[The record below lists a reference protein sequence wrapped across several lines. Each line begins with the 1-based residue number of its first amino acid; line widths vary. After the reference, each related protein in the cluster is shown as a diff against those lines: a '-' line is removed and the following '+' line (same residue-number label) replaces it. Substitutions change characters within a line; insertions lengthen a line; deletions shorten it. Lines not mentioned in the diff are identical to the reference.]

1 MVWVQTAC
9 MSSVGVSRLMN
20 YQPVHILGGQSAI
33 SEHPE
38 TVFITVLGSC
48 VSACIYDAESG
59 IGGMNHFILPTG
71 GYQDKPERQQRYGD
85 VAMRSLVDAVS
96 GRGSRRRALKAKLY
110 GGRTRCPN
118 GEDIGA
124 LNATFA
130 REFLQ
135 SEGIDVVDENLGDDL
150 ARWVTF
156 HPASGRVWLKV
167 TEDIG
172 LHLPAT
178 KMMAQRPR

>member
-1 MVWVQTAC
+1 
-9 MSSVGVSRLMN
+9 MN

-33 SEHPE
+33 SEHPK
-38 TVFITVLGSC
+38 TIFITVLGSC

-59 IGGMNHFILPTG
+59 IGGMNHFILPNG
-71 GYQDKPERQQRYGD
+71 GHQDRTERQQRYGD
-85 VAMRSLVDAVS
+85 VAMRSLVDAVR
-96 GRGSRRRALKAKLY
+96 GRRSNRRPLRAKLY

-118 GEDIGA
+118 GEDAGA
-124 LNATFA
+124 LNAAFA
-130 REFLQ
+130 RDFLQ
-135 SEGIDVVDENLGDDL
+135 AEGIDITDESLGDDL

-167 TEDIG
+167 TEDVG

-178 KMMAQRPR
+178 KMVSRRLR